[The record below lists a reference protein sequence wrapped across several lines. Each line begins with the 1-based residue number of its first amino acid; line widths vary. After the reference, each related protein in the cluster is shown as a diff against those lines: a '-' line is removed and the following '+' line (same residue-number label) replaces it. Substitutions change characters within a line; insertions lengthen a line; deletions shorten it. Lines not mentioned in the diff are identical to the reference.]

1 MRADRMVVILVL
13 GAILLA
19 APVQAHAASTATF
32 TADDKGTFPN
42 TLKFDAKAKTLTVDL
57 AGLPKDAGVF
67 RAELV
72 LGEAPPHG
80 PAPTEPTNV
89 YPENRPEA
97 KLKFVAPRFR
107 GLDARE
113 AVEAAIKA
121 GQPLRLKVEA
131 TAAGV
136 SRLEVS
142 TASGSPKTAAVPRV
156 TNLKV
161 AHRKGQSLIVF
172 TEPKFE
178 EFPDFKTGRDVQDF
192 KAEFLKKRPGMALRI
207 WRAAEKITPQTI
219 ARARLV
225 GECGFFTAWNSG
237 YHQDETAKNP
247 PVRYRVTDGGEPAAW
262 GTGIYAHNPAE
273 AGRAWYAVTV
283 AIGGEEDLDQLDA
296 GNTSADPVD
305 ETVGL
310 GEPVFQWMEQPKEWM
325 YRQGPL
331 SRLIYTR
338 WESWPHCSVPS
349 TPIDYLVAMGDEP
362 PPATLPKETWN
373 RAWRIEPAPV
383 GLHLHCWGGSLNG
396 GYGWWYYA
404 QRGGVLI
411 ASNQIPY
418 DWWTGYHERRG
429 TAKTFGDGQV
439 QPFSMMRMFGFL
451 DWAARQWQEA
461 PEPQRRHWRKL
472 DLARVFTA
480 GNSMGGSGAP
490 MMAVRHGD
498 RVAWCMAW
506 VGVHVP
512 ELSPQF
518 RGSYEGCYGPRNGAI
533 TMPDGK
539 TSPWDWFSDVWWLR
553 NNIKAETGLIM
564 ASNGKDD
571 GGIGWKQ
578 AWEFARALQ
587 ETRRPHV
594 FNWAMSGH
602 GTRTLFGPN
611 FDWDVR
617 TDQSLPAFANCT
629 LDGSLGTGILKTK
642 EEMDAE
648 KKRLEQEAVKAGKDP
663 KKVRVCPTDGDP
675 EGALNAH
682 LAWQTDDVVDTAE
695 AWEMT
700 VILKDSAPKDSCR
713 VDLTPRRLQK
723 FRTPVGAKFQ
733 YTVAD
738 PAAGKVLA
746 GGSEAAD
753 QYDLVTLKQ
762 IPLVKGKNR
771 VRLTVGK

>member
-1 MRADRMVVILVL
+1 
-13 GAILLA
+13 
-19 APVQAHAASTATF
+19 
-32 TADDKGTFPN
+32 
-42 TLKFDAKAKTLTVDL
+42 
-57 AGLPKDAGVF
+57 
-67 RAELV
+67 
-72 LGEAPPHG
+72 
-80 PAPTEPTNV
+80 
-89 YPENRPEA
+89 
-97 KLKFVAPRFR
+97 
-107 GLDARE
+107 
-113 AVEAAIKA
+113 
-121 GQPLRLKVEA
+121 
-131 TAAGV
+131 
-136 SRLEVS
+136 
-142 TASGSPKTAAVPRV
+142 
-156 TNLKV
+156 
-161 AHRKGQSLIVF
+161 
-172 TEPKFE
+172 
-178 EFPDFKTGRDVQDF
+178 
-192 KAEFLKKRPGMALRI
+192 
-207 WRAAEKITPQTI
+207 
-219 ARARLV
+219 
-225 GECGFFTAWNSG
+225 
-237 YHQDETAKNP
+237 
-247 PVRYRVTDGGEPAAW
+247 
-262 GTGIYAHNPAE
+262 
-273 AGRAWYAVTV
+273 
-283 AIGGEEDLDQLDA
+283 
-296 GNTSADPVD
+296 
-305 ETVGL
+305 
-310 GEPVFQWMEQPKEWM
+310 
-325 YRQGPL
+325 
-331 SRLIYTR
+331 
-338 WESWPHCSVPS
+338 
-349 TPIDYLVAMGDEP
+349 
-362 PPATLPKETWN
+362 
-373 RAWRIEPAPV
+373 
-383 GLHLHCWGGSLNG
+383 
-396 GYGWWYYA
+396 
-404 QRGGVLI
+404 
-411 ASNQIPY
+411 
-418 DWWTGYHERRG
+418 
-429 TAKTFGDGQV
+429 
-439 QPFSMMRMFGFL
+439 
-451 DWAARQWQEA
+451 
-461 PEPQRRHWRKL
+461 
-472 DLARVFTA
+472 
-480 GNSMGGSGAP
+480 

-518 RGSYEGCYGPRNGAI
+518 RGSYEGCYGPRNAAI
-533 TMPDGK
+533 TMLDGK

-629 LDGSLGTGILKTK
+629 LDGNLGTGILKTK